1 MKKILITGIV
11 TLTLVSSMFGFSYKP
26 YISENGDRYGWDN
39 DGDGR
44 IETVFVKGHYRDGY
58 YVRSHYRAK

>member
-1 MKKILITGIV
+1 MKKLIITGLTTLTLISTMFAYSYKPLITG
-11 TLTLVSSMFGFSYKP
+11 
-26 YISENGDRYGWDN
+26 NGDVYGWDN
-39 DGDGR
+39 DDDGR